1 LSPLTSEIKKRP
13 RFQPV
18 FMHPVIFIGAWL
30 LLGLLFASQEW
41 MSMRSWSN
49 ERFNLVLLLK
59 AGGAFYLIWG
69 ILCWLVWWWLGPQ
82 IERAGAVW
90 LMTRMLPLSV
100 AVSVVQEMIWV
111 GVFPNLPMSRPHMD
125 YWHRLEYRI
134 NGELFDNLVIAWCA
148 FGLFRGIGYYMRFRE
163 KEAAAAQLEV
173 QLANARIAA
182 LRMQLN
188 PHFLFNT
195 MNSISSLMRTDV
207 GAADSMLEQ
216 LSSLLRITLERGDAQ
231 LIPLRDEIEFIE
243 LYLAMQERR
252 FGSRIRQSL
261 TVDAELHDALVPA
274 MILQPIVE
282 NAIRHGIARCP
293 NGGEVAIRASA
304 FADQLRIEIESDRP
318 GQSPAQPRER
328 GEGVGLANTRTR
340 LETLYGARGS
350 ITISTLQNNRFL
362 VSIQFPLTT
371 ASSIVS

>member
-1 LSPLTSEIKKRP
+1 
-13 RFQPV
+13 
-18 FMHPVIFIGAWL
+18 MHPAIFIGAWL

-41 MSMRSWSN
+41 MSMRSWSS

-134 NGELFDNLVIAWCA
+134 NGEFFDNLVIAWCA

-282 NAIRHGIARCP
+282 NAYAHGLSKLDGIGLLTIEAHRDGQSVRLSVTNSGVGIQKQRS
-293 NGGEVAIRASA
+293 NGA
-304 FADQLRIEIESDRP
+304 P
-318 GQSPAQPRER
+318 GQ
-328 GEGVGLANTRTR
+328 GLGLTNVRDR
-340 LETLYGARGS
+340 LRLHYGADHSFTMRELERNQVRV
-350 ITISTLQNNRFL
+350 TVT
-362 VSIQFPLTT
+362 FPLQMSERPAEQM
-371 ASSIVS
+371 ASFGV